1 MDNKQNLKTYNIV
14 YRTITPAGILGV
26 SFKKQKI
33 EAKNKEHAIEI
44 LHSAQSADDCG
55 NIRINKIEQLDMKT
69 EVKPKR
75 KRSILGWI
83 AVSIFGAAILG
94 RLAVKFF

>member
-44 LHSAQSADDCG
+44 FHSAQSTDDG
-55 NIRINKIEQLDMKT
+55 SNIRLDRIEELGAKA
-69 EVKPKR
+69 EVKPKLN
-75 KRSILGWI
+75 RSILGWV
-83 AVSIFGAAILG
+83 AVGIFGAAMLS
-94 RLAVKFF
+94 RLVVKLL